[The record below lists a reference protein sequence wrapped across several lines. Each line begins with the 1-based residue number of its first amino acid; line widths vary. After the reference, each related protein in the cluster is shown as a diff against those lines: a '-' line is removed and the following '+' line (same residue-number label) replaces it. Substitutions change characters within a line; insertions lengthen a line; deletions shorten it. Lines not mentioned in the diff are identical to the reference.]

1 MIIDPEIAD
10 ALRALGSDGP
20 VDVDTPSHFDDMALM
35 PCCGTPRR

>member
-20 VDVDTPSHFDDMALM
+20 VDVDTPSHFDDMALIAM
-35 PCCGTPRR
+35 LRDTRR